1 MILYSEQ
8 TFSIFRQRS
17 KLSVGFLSFYF
28 QTSKSRR
35 RVIIMKDIRVLSYPI
50 ARVLGDNQQVM
61 NSSCLRGISLII
73 FEHIKKLPI
82 KVSKEKTRFL

>member
-1 MILYSEQ
+1 
-8 TFSIFRQRS
+8 
-17 KLSVGFLSFYF
+17 
-28 QTSKSRR
+28 
-35 RVIIMKDIRVLSYPI
+35 MKDIRVLLYPI